1 MASPLADLDELVLKC
16 RDEKALQYIKEAVNC
31 YKSGAFRS
39 AIVSTW
45 IAVTFDLIDKFKELS
60 SLGDKEAERQVEEI
74 EKARRIND
82 ISRFLQLEREIIGV
96 ARDKLELISHTESID
111 LERLQEDR
119 NRCAHP
125 SMNLEGDIFNP
136 SAELARLH
144 IHSAVN
150 HLLQYPP
157 SQGKYAL
164 DKLVSEI
171 ESKFFPTSKADILLT
186 VKNSPLNKPRYSLLR
201 NFMVVLIKKALSEEC
216 EQGIKYRLYS
226 VLEAIKELHK
236 ESYDDILGKDLSK
249 IISKVPDENLKFAT
263 DLLMGLDD
271 SWAYLEGFVKVKLNT
286 FVRDLPKKYIDDL
299 QCLIKYEPVRNS
311 AEKRLKKSTMS
322 ELVDIIPFDMDDRI
336 INRMIEIYG
345 KSGDFYSANDWV
357 KETITFVFNFTPDH
371 VRKIIEVASENNQI
385 TGSNQY
391 PRLIRAIRSRNIVS
405 EDELNTLLTDND
417 MKDLVVVST
426 PEPEAAE

>member
-1 MASPLADLDELVLKC
+1 MPSPLADLDELVLKC
-16 RDEKALQYIKEAVNC
+16 RDEKALQYIKEAVSC

-60 SLGDKEAERQVEEI
+60 LLGDKEAEKQVEEI
-74 EKARRIND
+74 EKARRINN
-82 ISRFLQLEREIIGV
+82 ISRFLQLEREIISV

-164 DKLVSEI
+164 DKIILEI
-171 ESKFFPTSKADILLT
+171 ESKFFPSSKKDILSAIRSSSL
-186 VKNSPLNKPRYSLLR
+186 SKPRYSLLR
-201 NFMVVLIKKALSEEC
+201 NFIIVLIKNTLKEEYKTR
-216 EQGIKYRLYS
+216 EKTYL
-226 VLEAIKELHK
+226 VLEAIKEIHQ
-236 ESYDDILGKDLSK
+236 ESCDDILGKDLSK
-249 IISKVPDENLKFAT
+249 IISKVPDDNLNYAMN
-263 DLLMGLDD
+263 LLMSLDD
-271 SWAYLEGFVKVKLNT
+271 SWEYLEEFVKVRLNT
-286 FVRDLPKKYIDDL
+286 FVEDLPKENIDNL
-299 QCLIKYEPVRNS
+299 EYLIDYQPVKI
-311 AEKRLKKSTMS
+311 AAQKRLKKATMS
-322 ELVDIIPFDMDDRI
+322 ELAATIPFAMHHQI

-345 KSGDFYSANDWV
+345 QSSNYQSANNWV
-357 KETITFVFNFTPDH
+357 NHVTSYIIDFSKEH
-371 VRKIIEVASENNQI
+371 VENIIEVASENDQI
-385 TGSNQY
+385 TDSHEY
-391 PRLIRAIRSRNIVS
+391 PRLIRAIRSKNIVS
-405 EDELNTLLTDND
+405 ENDLNVLLKKFD
-417 MKDLVVVST
+417 MENLISV
-426 PEPEAAE
+426 

>member
-60 SLGDKEAERQVEEI
+60 LLGDTEAEKQVEEI

-96 ARDKLELISHTESID
+96 ARDRLELISHTESID
-111 LERLQEDR
+111 LERLQVDR

-144 IHSAVN
+144 IYSAVN

-164 DKLVSEI
+164 DKLMSEI
-171 ESKFFPTSKADILLT
+171 ESNFFPSSKVEIFLAI
-186 VKNSPLNKPRYSLLR
+186 KNSPLNKPRYSLLR
-201 NFMVVLIKKALSEEC
+201 NFIVVLLKNALNDEYEE
-216 EQGIKYRLYS
+216 GKKYRLYLI
-226 VLEAIKELHK
+226 LEAIRELHQ
-236 ESYDDILGKDLSK
+236 ESYNEILGKDLSK
-249 IISKVPDENLKFAT
+249 IISKVPDGNLNLAIN
-263 DLLMGLDD
+263 LLMSLDD
-271 SWAYLEGFVKVKLNT
+271 SWIYLENFVQNKLNA
-286 FVRDLPKKYIDDL
+286 FVSDLPKSYIDNL
-299 QCLIKYEPVRNS
+299 EYLLNYEPLKTS
-311 AEKRLKKSTMS
+311 AEKRLKRAAMS
-322 ELVDIIPFDMDDRI
+322 ELVNIIPFNMDSRI
-336 INRMIEIYG
+336 IDRMIEIYG
-345 KSGDFYSANDWV
+345 LSDNFYSANDWV
-357 KETITFVFNFTPDH
+357 KEAIVFVFEFSPKH
-371 VRKIIEVASENNQI
+371 VKNIIEVASENSQVI
-385 TGSNQY
+385 HSNEY
-391 PRLIRAIRSRNIVS
+391 PRLIRAIRSKSIIS
-405 EDELNTLLTDND
+405 EDELNELLKDND
-417 MKDLVVVST
+417 MEDLVVVST
-426 PEPEAAE
+426 IKADE

>member
-16 RDEKALQYIKEAVNC
+16 RDEKALQYIKEAVSC

-60 SLGDKEAERQVEEI
+60 LLGDNEAEKQVEEI
-74 EKARRIND
+74 EKARQTNN
-82 ISRFLQLEREIIGV
+82 ISRFLQLEREIISV

-111 LERLQEDR
+111 LERLQVDR

-125 SMNLEGDIFNP
+125 SMNLEGNIFNP

-171 ESKFFPTSKADILLT
+171 ESKYFPSSKADILLT
-186 VKNSPLNKPRYSLLR
+186 VENSPLSKPRYSLLR
-201 NFMVVLIKKALSEEC
+201 NFMVVLIKKALSKEC
-216 EQGIKYRLYS
+216 EIGIRYRLYS

-236 ESYDDILGKDLSK
+236 ESYDDILGKDLSR
-249 IISKVPDENLKFAT
+249 IISKVPDENLTLAT
-263 DLLMGLDD
+263 NLLMGLDD
-271 SWAYLEGFVKVKLNT
+271 SWAYLDNFVQVKLNN
-286 FVRDLPKKYIDDL
+286 FVKDLPKIYIDDL
-299 QCLIKYEPVRNS
+299 QYLINYEPVKIS
-311 AEKRLKKSTMS
+311 AEKRLEKSTMS
-322 ELVDIIPFDMDDRI
+322 ELVGIIPFGMDDRI

-345 KSGDFYSANDWV
+345 ELDNFQSSNNWV
-357 KETITFVFNFTPDH
+357 KEAIVFVFEFSPQH
-371 VRKIIEVASENNQI
+371 VKKIIEVASTNSQI
-385 TGSNQY
+385 TGSNEY
-391 PRLIRAIRSRNIVS
+391 PRLIRAIRSKNIIS
-405 EDELNTLLTDND
+405 ESELNDLLIDHD
-417 MKDLVVVST
+417 MKDLVAVST
-426 PEPEAAE
+426 IEARE